1 MKGYFRNM
9 SFTSSRDLRLVIG
22 AKAVSLLGDEVA
34 TVALVLRLQ
43 SHGAGPGAVAALL
56 IANLAPIV
64 LLTGVVG
71 RLVDRRDNRGL
82 LIASSAAQAAVCVV
96 LAFVASTPALLALV
110 ALLGAGQAVNGAT
123 WQALLPSLVA
133 PADLARAVGRSQ
145 AATTLAGVVAP
156 ALSGLLVGA
165 YGASVPLLV
174 DAATFVAVTAAAVAL
189 RTRRVLE
196 PEADATRERGG
207 LSIVWRHPL
216 LRTTVV
222 LLGLFVLLGSMVN
235 VVEVFLV
242 RSTLHASTLWY
253 GLTGTG
259 YALGLLTGALLAGRI
274 RDTGAHAR
282 WFVAAA
288 AGLGVGL
295 VGMGLAPDVAV
306 LLVICAGA
314 GVANG
319 VLNVCTGSL
328 VMGTARPAER
338 GRVGA
343 VLGGVVS
350 ATQLAA
356 YAAGGALAGAVSPRA
371 IFVGAGMLGLLAP
384 VLVGAAVIRAAG
396 RRGEPAP
403 AAGQVAA
410 VA

>member
-1 MKGYFRNM
+1 M
-9 SFTSSRDLRLVIG
+9 SFTSSRDLRLVVG

-43 SHGAGPGAVAALL
+43 ASGAGAGAVAALL

-71 RLVDRRDNRGL
+71 RLVDRHDNRRL

-96 LAFVASTPALLALV
+96 LAFVSSTPALLALV

-123 WQALLPSLVA
+123 WQAMLPSLVA
-133 PADLARAVGRSQ
+133 PADLARAVSRSQ
-145 AATTLAGVVAP
+145 AATTLAGVAAP

-174 DAATFVAVTAAAVAL
+174 DAATFLAVTAAAVAL
-189 RTRRVLE
+189 RTRRVPE
-196 PEADATRERGG
+196 PAADAARERGG
-207 LSIVWRHPL
+207 LAIVWHHPL
-216 LRTTVV
+216 LRTTIV

-235 VVEVFLV
+235 VAEVFLV
-242 RSTLHASTLWY
+242 RATLHASTLWY

-259 YALGLLTGALLAGRI
+259 YALGVLAGALLAGRV
-274 RDTGAHAR
+274 RGAGAHAR

-288 AGLGVGL
+288 AGLGIGL
-295 VGMGLAPDVAV
+295 VGMGLAPDVAA

-356 YAAGGALAGAVSPRA
+356 YAVGGALAGAASPRA
-371 IFVGAGMLGLLAP
+371 IFVGAGVLGLLAP
-384 VLVGAAVIRAAG
+384 LLAGAAVIRAAG
-396 RRGEPAP
+396 QRSEPVA
-403 AAGQVAA
+403 AAGQAA
-410 VA
+410 AAA